1 MMPKLRGIDYF
12 NACQQGAQEAAKE
25 LPDVELLVLARTA
38 GVRILQTQGENMQQP
53 RGPCAPETTYL
64 QSTAVSGGPSP
75 RS

>member
-1 MMPKLRGIDYF
+1 
-12 NACQQGAQEAAKE
+12 
-25 LPDVELLVLARTA
+25 VELLVLARTA
-38 GVRILQTQGENMQQP
+38 GVRILQTQGENIQQP